1 MDFFLHS
8 LSLLLLSKLS
18 LWTICLSLT
27 TSKPFIALDKKLTD
41 RQVLPPNVVI
51 PKDFC
56 LIESGEYLEYLVGLS
71 H

>member
-27 TSKPFIALDKKLTD
+27 TSQPCIALDKKLTD
-41 RQVLPPNVVI
+41 GQVLPPNVVI